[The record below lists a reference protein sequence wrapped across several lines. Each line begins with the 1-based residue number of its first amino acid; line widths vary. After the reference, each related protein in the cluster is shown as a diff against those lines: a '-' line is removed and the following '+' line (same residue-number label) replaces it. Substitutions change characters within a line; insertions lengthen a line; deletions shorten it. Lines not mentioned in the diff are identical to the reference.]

1 MKPIM
6 LTGDRPTGPYHLGH
20 YVGSLQNRVQLQ
32 NKYDCIFIIADLHM
46 LTTKNNKED
55 IIQSK
60 ERAREIVLGAL
71 ACGIDPNKATFYLQ
85 SAIPE
90 INEIYT
96 LFQSLVN
103 VTRLERVPSLKEMAQ
118 DAKLEMPFALL
129 GYPILQA
136 ADILC
141 VKANVVPVG
150 KDNMAHIE
158 VTREIATKF
167 NQKYKSIFPLPKPII
182 AKTCTNLP
190 GIDGKG
196 KMSKSAG
203 NVINLTDDK
212 ETIARKVRKM
222 PTDPKRIRADIPGT
236 VDGNLVF
243 LYHDLFND
251 NSAEVKELKNRYQA
265 GTISDVEVKAKL
277 IEALDRFLTPIRK
290 RYHQYNDPTYLDN
303 LIIEGNK
310 KVQKIV
316 QTTLK
321 EIKEAMGF
329 YS

>member
-1 MKPIM
+1 
-6 LTGDRPTGPYHLGH
+6 
-20 YVGSLQNRVQLQ
+20 
-32 NKYDCIFIIADLHM
+32 
-46 LTTKNNKED
+46 
-55 IIQSK
+55 
-60 ERAREIVLGAL
+60 
-71 ACGIDPNKATFYLQ
+71 
-85 SAIPE
+85 
-90 INEIYT
+90 
-96 LFQSLVN
+96 
-103 VTRLERVPSLKEMAQ
+103 
-118 DAKLEMPFALL
+118 
-129 GYPILQA
+129 
-136 ADILC
+136 
-141 VKANVVPVG
+141 
-150 KDNMAHIE
+150 
-158 VTREIATKF
+158 
-167 NQKYKSIFPLPKPII
+167 
-182 AKTCTNLP
+182 
-190 GIDGKG
+190 
-196 KMSKSAG
+196 
-203 NVINLTDDK
+203 
-212 ETIARKVRKM
+212 
-222 PTDPKRIRADIPGT
+222 RADIPGT